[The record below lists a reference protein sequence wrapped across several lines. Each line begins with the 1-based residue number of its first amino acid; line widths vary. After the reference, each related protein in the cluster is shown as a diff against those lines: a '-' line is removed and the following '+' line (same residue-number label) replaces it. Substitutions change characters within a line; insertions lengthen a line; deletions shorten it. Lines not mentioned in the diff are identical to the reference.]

1 MLSKLYWK
9 SSIVDKPHT
18 EHKFFGLYELDFYAW
33 TQQQAKFLQEKKWT
47 CLDISNLVEE
57 IESLG
62 RQEQQE
68 LENRLGVLL
77 GHLLKWEF
85 QADKRSRS
93 WFATIREQRRR
104 ILRLLER
111 NPSLQSYLSEALEN
125 AYQDA
130 LDLAVRETSLG
141 YRTFPQELPYEL
153 EQVLDFSF
161 LPGSQL
167 DSDNEWKY

>member
-1 MLSKLYWK
+1 MNNFWINDK
-9 SSIVDKPHT
+9 SS
-18 EHKFFGLYELDFYAW
+18 ELYELDFYAW
-33 TQQQAKFLQEKKWT
+33 TQQQAKFLQEKKWS
-47 CLDISNLVEE
+47 CLDITNLVEE

-62 RQEQQE
+62 RQERQE

-77 GHLLKWEF
+77 AHLLKWEF
-85 QADKRSRS
+85 QPDKRSRS

-111 NPSLQSYLSEALEN
+111 NPSLQPYLSEALEN

-130 LDLAVRETSLG
+130 LDLAVRETSVS
-141 YRTFPQELPYEL
+141 YKTFPQKRSYSL

-161 LPGSQL
+161 LPGQQF
-167 DSDNEWKY
+167 DSDREWE